1 MSETR
6 IRLAHT
12 AMALFLFAGAGLST
26 HAQEPAASTTQTPS
40 QSGAPNASTKP
51 SDAQAAPAA
60 GATATF
66 ETTAEVGT
74 RQNPMV
80 VVESVAAQQLRNR
93 MAVEYPQSAIHAKIS
108 GSVKMQVLIG
118 KSGRVIATR
127 IIWGPDAL
135 RSAAESAV
143 SRSEYLPMTL
153 DGKPVFMATT
163 VRLIFTVDSNATP
176 PTAKVGEF
184 IAQDG
189 QATDA
194 DALRNE
200 LPFSQIAR
208 TPGSIKLSAADG
220 VSHNVKAA
228 KLIYSEAPDYPQSLK
243 SAHIQG
249 AVVLHGII
257 QKNGTV
263 TDLRY
268 VSGPQLLAPAAIEA
282 VKKWRYE
289 PTLLED
295 EPVEVDT
302 TITVTFR
309 LG

>member
-12 AMALFLFAGAGLST
+12 AMALFLFASAGLST

-40 QSGAPNASTKP
+40 QSGAPSASTTP

-80 VVESVAAQQLRNR
+80 VVESVSAQQLRNR

-163 VRLIFTVDSNATP
+163 VRLVFTVDSNATP
-176 PTAKVGEF
+176 PTAKVVEF

-208 TPGSIKLSAADG
+208 TPGSTKLSAADG

>member
-1 MSETR
+1 MNGIGCLRMQGRMSETR

-12 AMALFLFAGAGLST
+12 AMALFLFAGANLST

-40 QSGAPNASTKP
+40 QSGAPSASTTP

-80 VVESVAAQQLRNR
+80 VVESVAAQQLRKR

-135 RSAAESAV
+135 PSAAESGV

-163 VRLIFTVDSNATP
+163 CVWNSRWI
-176 PTAKVGEF
+176 
-184 IAQDG
+184 
-189 QATDA
+189 
-194 DALRNE
+194 
-200 LPFSQIAR
+200 R
-208 TPGSIKLSAADG
+208 TPLRPLPKA
-220 VSHNVKAA
+220 VS
-228 KLIYSEAPDYPQSLK
+228 SSL
-243 SAHIQG
+243 G
-249 AVVLHGII
+249 MVRRL
-257 QKNGTV
+257 T
-263 TDLRY
+263 
-268 VSGPQLLAPAAIEA
+268 
-282 VKKWRYE
+282 
-289 PTLLED
+289 PTLYETNCLSRRSRGHQ
-295 EPVEVDT
+295 V
-302 TITVTFR
+302 R
-309 LG
+309 SS